1 MASYEDQEVLGGR
14 RRGLMLKLWFRLWR
28 QYYLEL
34 NDFYN
39 LKNTTH
45 PTILSNC
52 ISYFSIAVMDTS
64 LLRKLIK

>member
-14 RRGLMLKLWFRLWR
+14 RGLMLKLWFPLQR

-39 LKNTTH
+39 LKNKTH

-52 ISYFSIAVMDTS
+52 VSCFSIDVTHHCQGNF
-64 LLRKLIK
+64 